1 MADVKHV
8 ELVRSGVES
17 LNAFTEEHEDVSLDL
32 RGADLQGLDLRGARL
47 QGARL
52 AGANLRECDLRDA
65 KLNSCDMR
73 GCDLRGADLRNTN
86 MHRTILTGSDLRGAQ
101 LGRLGVGHQRMCISP
116 ATFEDVNWERDELE
130 RILEMINLNPDYEVR
145 YEIVPRAEKQRGN

>member
-1 MADVKHV
+1 MADGKHV
-8 ELVRSGVES
+8 ALVRSGVET
-17 LNAFTEEHEDVSLDL
+17 LNAFTEEHGDVSLDL

-65 KLNSCDMR
+65 RLNSSDMR
-73 GCDLRGADLRNTN
+73 GCDLRGADLRNTS
-86 MHRTILTGSDLRGAQ
+86 MHRVALTGSDLRGTQ
-101 LGRLGVGHQRMCISP
+101 IGNLGVGHQRMCISP

-130 RILEMINLNPDYEVR
+130 RILEMINLNPDFEIR
-145 YEIVPRAEKQRGN
+145 YEIVPRVE

>member
-8 ELVRSGVES
+8 KLVRSGVQS
-17 LNAFTEEHEDVSLDL
+17 LNAFAEKHEDVSLDL

-52 AGANLRECDLRDA
+52 AGADLRKCDFRDA
-65 KLNSCDMR
+65 KLNSSDMR

-86 MHRTILTGSDLRGAQ
+86 MHRTVLTGSDLRDTRI
-101 LGRLGVGHQRMCISP
+101 GRLGIGDQRMCISP
-116 ATFEDVNWERDELE
+116 ATFKDVNWERDELE

-145 YEIVPRAEKQRGN
+145 YEIVPRAEEQHGN

>member
-1 MADVKHV
+1 MADVKDV

-17 LNAFTEEHEDVSLDL
+17 LNAFTKEHEDVSLDL

-52 AGANLRECDLRDA
+52 AGADLRECDFRDA
-65 KLNSCDMR
+65 RLNSSDMR
-73 GCDLRGADLRNTN
+73 GCDLRNADLRNTS
-86 MHRTILTGSDLRGAQ
+86 MHRAVLTGSDLRGARI
-101 LGRLGVGHQRMCISP
+101 GRLGVGHQRMCISP

-130 RILEMINLNPDYEVR
+130 RILEMINLNPDYEIR
-145 YEIVPRAEKQRGN
+145 YEIVPRGE

>member
-1 MADVKHV
+1 MADVRHV

-17 LNAFTEEHEDVSLDL
+17 LNAFAEEHEDVSLDL

-52 AGANLRECDLRDA
+52 AGADLRKCDFRDA
-65 KLNSCDMR
+65 KLNSSDMR

-86 MHRTILTGSDLRGAQ
+86 MHRTVLTGSDLRDTRI
-101 LGRLGVGHQRMCISP
+101 GRLGIGDQRMGISP
-116 ATFEDVNWERDELE
+116 ATFKDVNWERDELE
-130 RILEMINLNPDYEVR
+130 RSLEMINLNPDYEVR
-145 YEIVPRAEKQRGN
+145 YEIVPRAEEQHGN